1 MVQKQITADM
11 KISEIVE
18 HFPETIEVFME
29 YGIACFG
36 CGMSDKETL
45 EQGVTLH
52 GIDPEEILEDLNF
65 IVAQESA

>member
-1 MVQKQITADM
+1 MVQKQITGNM
-11 KISEIVE
+11 KIAEIVE

-36 CGMSDKETL
+36 CGMANLETL
-45 EQGVTLH
+45 EEGVSLH

-65 IVAQESA
+65 IVAN